1 MSKISYC
8 SLEEAWGNSF
18 SKNNGQN
25 IEQNNVQNNIHNN
38 VQNTKISNR
47 EMDKYNML
55 TEKSENDRDIVI
67 SNMNNIERNPRT
79 ENNSLVQYQKYR
91 FNPSN
96 KVNYNDQQIYSPFNQ
111 DLERKYLQDKLMY
124 LENELRKYKHLFEKS
139 DYQINSIESFSN
151 QDSIS
156 NNNVPS
162 NNKSN
167 DIIDLILL
175 IMIGLIVIFVMNSIF
190 NIGKAVGAK
199 K

>member
-25 IEQNNVQNNIHNN
+25 IEQNNVENNIHNT

-47 EMDKYNML
+47 EIDKYNML

-79 ENNSLVQYQKYR
+79 KNNSLVQYQKYR

>member
-1 MSKISYC
+1 
-8 SLEEAWGNSF
+8 
-18 SKNNGQN
+18 
-25 IEQNNVQNNIHNN
+25 
-38 VQNTKISNR
+38 
-47 EMDKYNML
+47 MDKYNML

-156 NNNVPS
+156 SNNVPS

-190 NIGKAVGAK
+190 NIGKAIGSK

>member
-18 SKNNGQN
+18 SKNNS
-25 IEQNNVQNNIHNN
+25 ENNVENTLQNT

-47 EMDKYNML
+47 EIDKYNIL

-67 SNMNNIERNPRT
+67 SNMNNIERNPKT

-111 DLERKYLQDKLMY
+111 ELERKYLQDKLMY

-139 DYQINSIESFSN
+139 DYQINNIESFSN
-151 QDSIS
+151 KDSIS

-190 NIGKAVGAK
+190 NIGKAIGSK
-199 K
+199 NKL

>member
-18 SKNNGQN
+18 SKNNS
-25 IEQNNVQNNIHNN
+25 ENNVENTLQNT

-47 EMDKYNML
+47 EIDKYNIL

-67 SNMNNIERNPRT
+67 SNMNNNERNPKT

-111 DLERKYLQDKLMY
+111 ELERKYLQDKLMY

-139 DYQINSIESFSN
+139 DYQINNIESFSN
-151 QDSIS
+151 KDSIS

-190 NIGKAVGAK
+190 NIGKAIGSK
-199 K
+199 NKL